1 MKTKKWVIV
10 VAAVCSVVAMGLA
23 SGNAAAQGKVSDNVV
38 RIGVLTDMSGQFSH
52 ESGQGAVTAVKMAV
66 EDFGGKVLGYPVEVI
81 YADHLNKTDIATTK
95 AREWFDTGKVD
106 MVANLINS
114 ACAIAVSNVAAEKN
128 RIAITNGSGTSRL
141 TNDQC
146 TPNSI
151 HYAYDTY
158 SLANGTTKA
167 MLDKGLDTWFFL
179 TVDYAFGHA
188 LEADAAAMVTKAGGK
203 VLGKV
208 RYPIDATDLS
218 SFALQA
224 LASKAKVV
232 AIAGSGTQFINGV
245 KAAQQFGLTRAGQT
259 VVGLLVWMT
268 DVHAM
273 GLEVAQGLVL
283 TNGFYWDRDKET
295 REWAKRFFARAKKM
309 PHMGDAGDYSSTMLY
324 LKAVQAAGTDEA
336 KAVMAKMKEMRVND
350 FFAKNGYVR
359 VDGRFIHDQY
369 VYQVKKPSES
379 KYPWDYYKL
388 LKVIPGDQAFRPL
401 SESVCPQVTKEM
413 KEMKK

>member
-1 MKTKKWVIV
+1 MKRKSWGIA
-10 VAAVCSVVAMGLA
+10 AAVCMAVAMVFVA
-23 SGNAAAQGKVSDNVV
+23 GNAAAQGKVSDNVV

-52 ESGQGAVTAVKMAV
+52 ESGEGSVQAVKMAV
-66 EDFGGKVLGYPVEVI
+66 EDFGGKVLGMPIEVI

-95 AREWFDTGKVD
+95 AREWIDAGKVD
-106 MVANLINS
+106 LIAGLINS
-114 ACAIAVSNVAAEKN
+114 ACAIAVSNVANEKS

-146 TPNSI
+146 TPLSI
-151 HYAYDTY
+151 HWAYDTY
-158 SLANGTTKA
+158 SLANGTTNA
-167 MLDKGLDTWFFL
+167 MLEKGLDTWYFM

-188 LEADAAAMVTKAGGK
+188 LEADGMDFVKKKGGK

-224 LASKAKVV
+224 LASKAKAV

-245 KAAQQFGLTRAGQT
+245 KAAQQFGLTKAGQT

-268 DVHAM
+268 DVHSM

-283 TNGFYWDRDKET
+283 TNGFYWDRDDET
-295 REWAKRFFARAKKM
+295 RAFAKKFFARTKKM
-309 PHMGDAGDYSSTMLY
+309 PHMGDAGDYSSTMHY
-324 LKAVQAAGTDEA
+324 LRAIQAAGTDEA
-336 KAVMAKMKEMRVND
+336 HAVMAKMKSMKVND

-359 VDGRFIHDQY
+359 ADGRFIHNQY

-379 KYPWDYYKL
+379 KYAWDYYKPV
-388 LKVIPGDQAFRPL
+388 KVIPAEQAFRPL
-401 SESVCPQVTKEM
+401 SESVCPII
-413 KEMKK
+413 KKK